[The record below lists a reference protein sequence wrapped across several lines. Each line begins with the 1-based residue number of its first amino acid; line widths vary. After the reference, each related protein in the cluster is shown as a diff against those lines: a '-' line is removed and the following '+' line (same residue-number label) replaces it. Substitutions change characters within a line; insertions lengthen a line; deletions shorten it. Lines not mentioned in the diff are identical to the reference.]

1 MMANNNTTRATI
13 LLLLLTA
20 AIPTPATATTCTDT
34 PNWSDF
40 LGDNCGYYNSPAT
53 CSSEGIEGDGG
64 MGVAIDNCCSC
75 GGGTVTVVVAT
86 TTITT
91 TTEATAAA
99 VVAATTAKATEA
111 AIVNPGGTCGKGGG
125 DRGNGVCVDG
135 RCCSKHGWC
144 GITPAHCDGLTF
156 APTISPITPTA
167 SPTTTSPTK
176 KTTTQPTTLKPTPT
190 PTKFVAEP
198 TSPKPTPPPITS
210 PPTTTPT
217 SKDWAALTPNHISFC
232 GPKVVGGYAV
242 AIEQCSFQTE
252 CDKEESANTAYGA
265 TGNDCPKGGM
275 CYTDILCAKP
285 SDEPSGGAERDS
297 LDERNAHR
305 TSERVG
311 ERGAERERGADGDG
325 DDEASDGGADG
336 SKAADGLSDAVSDG
350 GADDAKGADRA
361 ANNLQN
367 SIETR
372 GSYCGISFELAVDSC
387 SPGSSCSSNDDCGK
401 GECFINIS
409 CMYHASEASD
419 HSLVKDPVG
428 KAYNMDGEE
437 LKIGVEESDDGGG
450 IDRDGLSFVK
460 DGSNEDSSAVKGL
473 FRWVGTM
480 AVVVVG
486 ALLLV

>member
-285 SDEPSGGAERDS
+285 SDEPSGVPSATPSTSGMPTERPSASESAGPSESAAPTETGMTRPPTGAPTVRKPPTGS
-297 LDERNAHR
+297 PTRFP
-305 TSERVG
+305 TG
-311 ERGAERERGADGDG
+311 EPTMR
-325 DDEASDGGADG
+325 
-336 SKAADGLSDAVSDG
+336 KAPTVPPI
-350 GADDAKGADRA
+350 
-361 ANNLQN
+361 NLQN